1 MRESIFNRFRT
12 LSILLPLV
20 LLAFVTVVGSL
31 IYSVEMKEKKSALPI
46 SFNAN
51 KHHESSLIN
60 YSVNEWLK
68 RGNTDIPQKIIESQ
82 KSNRDIIGI
91 TVIDSNKSVLISI
104 KKEWIGSTF
113 SSNFYGLSKFDY
125 NRLLFN
131 IKLTSTLKK
140 EYSFYTNDH
149 KNLFILFPA
158 YLPAQNSRSTVNHS
172 GVMISCYDFNN
183 AEIGM
188 ISKYQNTSILYF
200 GVFLLSAICLGIIL
214 YLIIIA
220 PLTKITRVM
229 HSFSK
234 GNWDERIEKKGI
246 GEIAQIYEQFNLLAN
261 SLKNEI
267 SERLQIEGI
276 LKESSS
282 NLKKAQLMARVGDW
296 RFEVKN
302 DTFIFSDHSIEIEL
316 LNKKEFLSDAYL
328 STVHP
333 EDQSYV
339 RRRFYDAIQ
348 TKNEF
353 TLEFR
358 RYINMNIQYIKSI
371 GDVNRDESGKA
382 ISVFGVSMDITAEKK
397 KEIVLLEREWDL
409 QKSNKEY
416 LILNSKLVENNEKI
430 LGMNVALNIAKQKA
444 EESDKLKSAFL
455 ANVSHEIRTPMNAII
470 GFSELLEDDELDQD
484 TRKLFTHTIRTRSA
498 DLLNIIN
505 DILDISR
512 LESGTLVVDVS
523 SGSVSKELNELVKYY
538 NTKNEKINKKP
549 IVFKVENLLTKEQD
563 IITTDFNRL
572 KQVLMNLI
580 DNSFKFTDEG
590 FIEIGFQLK
599 DTNKVLFYVK
609 DTGIGIS
616 SNKLGMIFGRFKQAT
631 DAHLTDKYGGTG
643 LGLSISKGLIELL
656 MGKIWVESEKGKG
669 TTFFFTIPYR
679 NTENRFSVSEN
690 INRSIENE
698 PEQETVNIKVL

>member
-1 MRESIFNRFRT
+1 M
-12 LSILLPLV
+12 
-20 LLAFVTVVGSL
+20 
-31 IYSVEMKEKKSALPI
+31 
-46 SFNAN
+46 
-51 KHHESSLIN
+51 
-60 YSVNEWLK
+60 
-68 RGNTDIPQKIIESQ
+68 
-82 KSNRDIIGI
+82 
-91 TVIDSNKSVLISI
+91 ISI

-113 SSNFYGLSKFDY
+113 SSSFYDLSKFDY

-131 IKLTSTLKK
+131 IKLTSTVKK

-149 KNLFILFPA
+149 KKLFILFPA
-158 YLPAQNSRSTVNHS
+158 YLPAQNNSSKASRS

-188 ISKYQNTSILYF
+188 ISKYRNTSILYF

-276 LKESSS
+276 LKENSS

-302 DTFIFSDHSIEIEL
+302 DTFIFSDHSIEIEQ
-316 LNKKEFLSDAYL
+316 LNKKEFLSDDYF

-353 TLEFR
+353 MLEFR
-358 RYINMNIQYIKSI
+358 RYINRNIQYIKSI

-484 TRKLFTHTIRTRSA
+484 TENCLRIP
-498 DLLNIIN
+498 
-505 DILDISR
+505 
-512 LESGTLVVDVS
+512 SGHVRQ
-523 SGSVSKELNELVKYY
+523 
-538 NTKNEKINKKP
+538 IC
-549 IVFKVENLLTKEQD
+549 
-563 IITTDFNRL
+563 
-572 KQVLMNLI
+572 
-580 DNSFKFTDEG
+580 
-590 FIEIGFQLK
+590 
-599 DTNKVLFYVK
+599 
-609 DTGIGIS
+609 
-616 SNKLGMIFGRFKQAT
+616 
-631 DAHLTDKYGGTG
+631 
-643 LGLSISKGLIELL
+643 
-656 MGKIWVESEKGKG
+656 
-669 TTFFFTIPYR
+669 
-679 NTENRFSVSEN
+679 
-690 INRSIENE
+690 
-698 PEQETVNIKVL
+698 